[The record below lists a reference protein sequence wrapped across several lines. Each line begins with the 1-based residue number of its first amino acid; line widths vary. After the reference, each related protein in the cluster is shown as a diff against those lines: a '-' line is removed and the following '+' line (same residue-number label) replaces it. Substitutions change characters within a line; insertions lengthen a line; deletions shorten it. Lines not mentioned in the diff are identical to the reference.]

1 MDVMEFRRQLLEDKT
16 ADKAQNALTEAK
28 KIGISLQDLLEG
40 TLLND
45 FLGKEITKF
54 SECDERHLPHQ
65 RYDFQLN
72 EDFSFQLEVIQ
83 LETEAA
89 MPTKTEKMNGN
100 WELMRLDD
108 DEFILKLQDTPRK
121 NSTKTPAFLRVTHEE
136 IEWVD
141 RI

>member
-1 MDVMEFRRQLLEDKT
+1 MEFRKQLLEDQT
-16 ADKAQNALTEAK
+16 IDVAQQALTEAQK
-28 KIGISLQDLLEG
+28 VGISLQDLLEG

-54 SECDERHLPHQ
+54 SACKERHIPNQ

-89 MPTKTEKMNGN
+89 MPTQTERMNGN
-100 WELMRLDD
+100 WELMRLNDS
-108 DEFILKLQDTPRK
+108 EFVIKLQDHPRE
-121 NSTKTPAFLRVTHEE
+121 NSVKTPNFLRVTHEE
-136 IEWVD
+136 IGWID